1 MKFLL
6 SFILVIFISAST
18 ATEQNQINLILDQL
32 HQSAS
37 KADGGTYFSL
47 FSDNAIFI
55 GTDPKETWTIQEFK
69 DFALPYFS
77 KGTGWTY
84 HPRDRHIYFSESGMT
99 AWFDEMLDNKKYGET
114 RGTGVLV
121 KTSQGWKIAQ
131 YHLTLPI
138 PNDLT
143 TKVVQLIKDSTN

>member
-1 MKFLL
+1 MKIFLFFSL
-6 SFILVIFISAST
+6 VFINSLASASDKD
-18 ATEQNQINLILDQL
+18 QVNQVLDQL

-37 KADGGTYFSL
+37 KADGNQYFSL
-47 FSDNAIFI
+47 FSNQAIFI

-69 DFALPYFS
+69 NFALPYFN

-84 HPRDRHIYFSESGMT
+84 ISRDRHIYFSETKQT
-99 AWFDEMLDNKKYGET
+99 AWFDEMLDNEKYGET

-121 KTSQGWKIAQ
+121 STKKGWKIAQ

-143 TKVVQLIKDSTN
+143 KKIVKLIRNKAD